1 MEIISKS
8 YLSLYF
14 CFERRQEVI
23 DYVVGKY
30 GKEKV
35 VQIVTFGTMAAK
47 AVIRDVGR
55 VLDIPYAVV
64 DSVAKMI
71 PNELN
76 MTIDKALKASKDLRD
91 IYTNDPQIQYLID
104 MSKRLE
110 GLPRHSSMHAAGVVI
125 GQEALDEY
133 VPLAKASDDAIV
145 TQFTMTTIEQLGL
158 LKMDFL
164 GLRTLT
170 VIQNAISLIEDRIGR
185 RLEMHHIDYDDKKVF
200 ELISSGKTEGIFQL
214 ESSGMK
220 SFMKE
225 LKPENLE
232 DIIAG
237 ISLYRPGP
245 MDFIP
250 KYIQGK
256 NDRHLIQYTCPQLE
270 KILSPTYGCIVYQ
283 GATRS

>member
-145 TQFTMTTIEQLGL
+145 TQFTMTTIDL
-158 LKMDFL
+158 DF
-164 GLRTLT
+164 
-170 VIQNAISLIEDRIGR
+170 
-185 RLEMHHIDYDDKKVF
+185 
-200 ELISSGKTEGIFQL
+200 
-214 ESSGMK
+214 
-220 SFMKE
+220 
-225 LKPENLE
+225 
-232 DIIAG
+232 
-237 ISLYRPGP
+237 
-245 MDFIP
+245 
-250 KYIQGK
+250 
-256 NDRHLIQYTCPQLE
+256 
-270 KILSPTYGCIVYQ
+270 
-283 GATRS
+283 